1 MNKIILI
8 TIAVFLLT
16 VSAKSEKVDCSIY
29 EEKSTVDKFKE
40 SKSLLSLFKNK
51 TSKKNLEC
59 EKDLNTKKPK
69 IKKIDITLKALQNL
83 EKKYNAVWN
92 DEINK
97 FTGPG
102 EVMANKNGKNL
113 INKRIKYL
121 ASKEKKNCTEY
132 ERLANSSE
140 LKTTKTLADVG
151 KKNRN
156 RIAYKKCLNQL
167 KTPKNMFSI
176 LKDKTSKLS
185 KFKNSKSLNTYLKD
199 GEEKEESTLS
209 KFKNSKTWSEWK
221 KKNKNKDN

>member
-16 VSAKSEKVDCSIY
+16 VSAKSEKVDCSMY
-29 EEKSTVDKFKE
+29 GEKSAVDKFKE

-83 EKKYNAVWN
+83 EKKYNVVWN

-102 EVMANKNGKNL
+102 EVLANKNGKNL

-121 ASKEKKNCTEY
+121 ASKEKKDCSKYQKISEV
-132 ERLANSSE
+132 SE
-140 LKTTKTLADVG
+140 LKVAKTLTDMN
-151 KKNRN
+151 KKNN
-156 RIAYKKCLNQL
+156 DKLAYKKCLNDS
-167 KTPKNMFSI
+167 KTSKNMMSI

-199 GEEKEESTLS
+199 GEEEKESTLS
-209 KFKNSKTWSEWK
+209 KFKKSKTWSDW

>member
-1 MNKIILI
+1 MNRIILI
-8 TIAVFLLT
+8 TIAIFLLT
-16 VSAKSEKVDCSIY
+16 VTAKSENVDCSMY
-29 EEKSTVDKFKE
+29 KETSAVDKFKE
-40 SKSLLSLFKNK
+40 SKSLLSLFKNN

-59 EKDLNTKKPK
+59 KEELSTKKLN

-102 EVMANKNGKNL
+102 EVLANKNGKNL

-121 ASKEKKNCTEY
+121 ASREKKDCSKYQKISNT
-132 ERLANSSE
+132 NG
-140 LKTTKTLADVG
+140 LKVAKTLTDINR
-151 KKNRN
+151 KNN
-156 RIAYKKCLNQL
+156 NKLAYKKCLNDS
-167 KTPKNMFSI
+167 KTSKNMMSI

-199 GEEKEESTLS
+199 GEEEKESTLS
-209 KFKNSKTWSEWK
+209 KFKKSKTWSDW

>member
-16 VSAKSEKVDCSIY
+16 VSAKSEKVDCSMY
-29 EEKSTVDKFKE
+29 EAKSTVDKFKE

-83 EKKYNAVWN
+83 EKKYNVVWN

-102 EVMANKNGKNL
+102 EALANKNGKNL

-121 ASKEKKNCTEY
+121 ASKEKKDCSKY
-132 ERLANSSE
+132 QKISKASE
-140 LKTTKTLADVG
+140 LKVAKTLADMNR
-151 KKNRN
+151 KNN
-156 RIAYKKCLNQL
+156 DKLAYKKCLNDS
-167 KTPKNMFSI
+167 KTSKNMMSI

-199 GEEKEESTLS
+199 GEEEKESTLS
-209 KFKNSKTWSEWK
+209 KFKKSKTWSDW